1 MFRFVFTA
9 AAGIS
14 VLAAGCLMP
23 NRVDAADEKI
33 RDWLVARHVV
43 DASLVIMDVTEPQPA
58 IKSRA
63 PGGITVASRGTS
75 APPGVSFDFSGTS
88 APERRPYHPKNA

>member
-43 DASLVIMDVTEPQPA
+43 DASLVIMDVTAPRPA
-58 IKSRA
+58 MKSRA
-63 PGGITVASRGTS
+63 PGGIIVASR
-75 APPGVSFDFSGTS
+75 
-88 APERRPYHPKNA
+88 

>member
-1 MFRFVFTA
+1 MFTFVLTA

-14 VLAAGCLMP
+14 VLAAGCLTP

-43 DASLVIMDVTEPQPA
+43 DASYHGCHRASAGNEIA
-58 IKSRA
+58 A
-63 PGGITVASRGTS
+63 PGGITVASR
-75 APPGVSFDFSGTS
+75 
-88 APERRPYHPKNA
+88 